1 MQKFLDNLL
10 KIIFAMA
17 AVVFLLAITSMYFGY
32 VLLAGIIAALI
43 AGFGLLLRARTRDRQ
58 RIRDLQRDL
67 DRARRWP

>member
-1 MQKFLDNLL
+1 MQKFYDNLL

-17 AVVFLLAITSMYFGY
+17 AVVFLLAITSTYFGY
-32 VLLAGIIAALI
+32 ILLAGIIAGLI
-43 AGFGLLLRARTRDRQ
+43 AAFGFLLRARTRDRQ